1 MACLSSAA
9 ASSRRRNYRDHWP
22 FRNHQSDGTHF
33 EEFSEEYERLVLG
46 PLKEQRKAAKA
57 WRSALRKSS
66 EEHQLKLEHQRKQM
80 AVEARSSK
88 ILAAKAMEDAAK
100 RRQALK
106 KERAVRDAE
115 AAELLEQQQREH
127 ERKSALEKTRVY
139 CASQERRAKRRAER
153 RRVAILRAED
163 EARVLDVAIR
173 RAEEDASNSA
183 APLPSPENGSP
194 ALAADRETGPLLFA
208 LRSHL
213 AKLADVRRR
222 ANKRVYSPRAARRAC
237 GRGRQSS
244 PSRSAPTSASRKSPP
259 GIPQQPAP
267 PPLLISAVH
276 LAPADAPATSSAAS
290 GDGAS
295 NGTIFVRTLGGA
307 LVALGFAPQ
316 KPIEALKM
324 EVGAKPGTSAPSEMR
339 LSLGGIELKDGRT
352 LRDYEVQPGST
363 LQELIP
369 VRGGMM
375 MQDGGWSS
383 SDDDEETK
391 KDGDRDHEHGQFGS
405 RALVEARQGAPESL
419 QWRAWGHAGATNGV
433 PSRPTPGVAP
443 AFRQS

>member
-1 MACLSSAA
+1 VIIGPSEIIKVTDLGWGA
-9 ASSRRRNYRDHWP
+9 
-22 FRNHQSDGTHF
+22 FF
-33 EEFSEEYERLVLG
+33 EEYERIVLE

-57 WRSALRKSS
+57 WHSALRKSP
-66 EEHQLKLEHQRKQM
+66 EEHQRKLEHQRKQM

-115 AAELLEQQQREH
+115 AAGLLEQQQREH

-163 EARVLDVAIR
+163 EARALDVAIR
-173 RAEEDASNSA
+173 CAEEDASNSA

-222 ANKRVYSPRAARRAC
+222 ANKRVYSPRAARRAR
-237 GRGRQSS
+237 GRGRQSA
-244 PSRSAPTSASRKSPP
+244 PPRSAPTSASRKSPP

-295 NGTIFVRTLGGA
+295 NGTIFVLRVLGGA
-307 LVALGFAPQ
+307 LVALGFEPPHGHNMAMASHRAAP
-316 KPIEALKM
+316 PHNTAH
-324 EVGAKPGTSAPSEMR
+324 PGSRPVARNDRRPATTPAVRNQLP
-339 LSLGGIELKDGRT
+339 GDRT
-352 LRDYEVQPGST
+352 LRRRAAPERRGSVARRET
-363 LQELIP
+363 QERRGQGMG
-369 VRGGMM
+369 VRAAATAGVIAMRARRTARARVKSERCEGCRRRFRPSSTERRGLCGM
-375 MQDGGWSS
+375 S
-383 SDDDEETK
+383 TT
-391 KDGDRDHEHGQFGS
+391 R
-405 RALVEARQGAPESL
+405 RQG
-419 QWRAWGHAGATNGV
+419 
-433 PSRPTPGVAP
+433 
-443 AFRQS
+443 